1 MVGFNPL
8 KEKIH
13 TFEEATK
20 ILRWDSFSLLRKA
33 VDGGII
39 PLIYM
44 EWEGKPQRCNTCF
57 NP

>member
-1 MVGFNPL
+1 MAGFNPL
-8 KEKIH
+8 KEKNH

-20 ILRWDSFSLLRKA
+20 ILRWDSPYPLLRKA
-33 VDGGII
+33 IDGEII

-44 EWEGKPQRCNTCF
+44 EWEG